1 MTLHSGA
8 GLDSVQTISKQT
20 CIFVLQ
26 GAGTDINDLYDS
38 VFSSS
43 FFERKAGAA
52 GMSHHVPSYRLRK
65 MCELQMNMKLRCRYL
80 LGIWHK

>member
-1 MTLHSGA
+1 MILWWSG
-8 GLDSVQTISKQT
+8 IH
-20 CIFVLQ
+20 
-26 GAGTDINDLYDS
+26 INDLNDS
-38 VFSSS
+38 VFGPS
-43 FFERKAGAA
+43 FFERQAGAA